1 MRVLFGDRNGDG
13 VYDDPPQDI
22 DALHIRSSGGGVTSW
37 LLSTSATTALPG
49 APSLKDGDVFAF
61 DGQGGISVVYSE
73 AFFETVTLTS
83 GVDIDAFAES
93 PTGRIWFSFAE
104 DEQTGS
110 AALTNQNNGSS
121 LLDEQTVFSF
131 DPGDTE
137 AVIAWSRPQVV
148 QVFNAATGGGASTVV
163 DITGVAPDPLHPGE
177 VLLCCRSTSNNYRS
191 RVVSTAGGG
200 MAWVVAGQPV
210 GPATFSLTS
219 DPILDALALTVE
231 PPHPVLRVAQL
242 EGSSSGGGVGQCE
255 VRDLTPGEVFQLVVS
270 APRFPGPYA
279 WQSGGVGGFTT
290 LFPDPLDPA
299 TWGSFSVP
307 QWTMMAD
314 AHGVAR
320 YQWGWNGLI
329 PGTHFLGQG
338 LRMSTGAAS
347 SPAIVHVTP

>member
-37 LLSTSATTALPG
+37 LLSTSSTTALPG

-61 DGQGGISVVYSE
+61 DGQGGISVAYSE

-110 AALTNQNNGSS
+110 AALTNQNNGTS

-131 DPGDTE
+131 DPGDAE
-137 AVIAWSRPQVV
+137 AVIAWSRSQVV

-177 VLLCCRSTSNNYRS
+177 VLLCCRSTNNNYRS

-210 GPATFSLTS
+210 GPAAFSLTS

-242 EGSSSGGGVGQCE
+242 PERQE
-255 VRDLTPGEVFQLVVS
+255 L
-270 APRFPGPYA
+270 
-279 WQSGGVGGFTT
+279 
-290 LFPDPLDPA
+290 
-299 TWGSFSVP
+299 
-307 QWTMMAD
+307 
-314 AHGVAR
+314 AR
-320 YQWGWNGLI
+320 YDPWDVGVDDVDMWPLLLDYLVQPAEDSLLVLNDFALLLHGRCLPLLSDSGHDL
-329 PGTHFLGQG
+329 LLL
-338 LRMSTGAAS
+338 LRIHDLAAWDS
-347 SPAIVHVTP
+347 SKD